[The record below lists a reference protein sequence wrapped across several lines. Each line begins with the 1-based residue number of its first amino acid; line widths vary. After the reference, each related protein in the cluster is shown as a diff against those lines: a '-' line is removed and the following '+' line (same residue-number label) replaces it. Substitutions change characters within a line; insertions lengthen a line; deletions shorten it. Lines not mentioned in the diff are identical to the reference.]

1 MQKVNNQNEFFKE
14 QLGFSEP
21 AVEDTVRQLS
31 YDLKGHVDA
40 SLNRSDGDG
49 HLSQLRYRI
58 SSNVLHSVDELVDK
72 VENNRYDAA
81 LCDTLR
87 ALTTIYGDV
96 DPISV
101 KQ

>member
-1 MQKVNNQNEFFKE
+1 M
-14 QLGFSEP
+14 
-21 AVEDTVRQLS
+21 RQLS

-40 SLNRSDGDG
+40 SLNRRDGDG

-58 SSNVLHSVDELVDK
+58 SSNILHSVDDLVEK
-72 VENNRYDAA
+72 VEHNRYDAA

-87 ALTTIYGDV
+87 ALVTIYGDE

-101 KQ
+101 RQ